1 MGSAS
6 RFSAEAKCEVL
17 ALVELTKQRTHWTT
31 ARILRSLGIA
41 KSRYH
46 AWARRLSEDAL
57 SDRCLRPV
65 TELDALLTGEKE
77 AVKQYALLH
86 PKDGYRRL
94 TWQMVD
100 EDVAFMSASS
110 VYRVL
115 DEADML
121 YRWHRPTHTGSVPP
135 KPTRP
140 NERWHTDIMYLRV
153 QDTWYFLVTVLDSYS
168 RYVVHWN
175 LLTSMAAWDVTLV
188 VQEALELVRRDYPGA
203 SNVKPDVVSD
213 NGPQFTSR
221 DFKQL
226 VRRFELEHIR
236 IRTYHPESNGVL
248 ERFHRTTREEIADED
263 LTNLARAREIIA
275 RWVKHYNEERL
286 HAGLGYLQPVEYYR
300 GDPEATRNERTA
312 KLIRARDER
321 RKINQERQNERA
333 KERLTTPQ
341 LAA

>member
-1 MGSAS
+1 VK
-6 RFSAEAKCEVL
+6 RETL
-17 ALVELTKQRTHWTT
+17 ALIELTQERTAWKLD
-31 ARILRSLGIA
+31 RILRSLGIT

-46 AWARRLSEDAL
+46 AWARHRAIDTLT
-57 SDRCLRPV
+57 DRCSRPV
-65 TELDALLTGEKE
+65 TELDALLTEEKE

-115 DEADML
+115 SEADML
-121 YRWHRPTHTGSVPP
+121 YRWHRPTHTGTVPP

-153 QDTWYFLVTVLDSYS
+153 EDTWYFLVTVLDSYS

-175 LLTSMAAWDVTLV
+175 LLGSMAAWDVTLV
-188 VQEALELVRRDYPGA
+188 VQEALELARKNYPGA
-203 SNVKPDVVSD
+203 SDVKPAIVSD
-213 NGPQFTSR
+213 NGTQFTSK

-226 VRRFELEHIR
+226 IRHFELEHIR

-248 ERFHRTTREEIADED
+248 ERFHRTTREGISDED
-263 LTNLARAREIIA
+263 LKNLTRAREIIA
-275 RWVKHYNEERL
+275 RWVKHYNEKRL
-286 HAGLGYLQPVEYYR
+286 HAGLGYLQRAEYYH
-300 GDPEATRNERTA
+300 GDPEARRNERRV
-312 KLIRARDER
+312 KLARAREER
-321 RKINQERQNERA
+321 RKINHERV
-333 KERLTTPQ
+333 KESASTPQ